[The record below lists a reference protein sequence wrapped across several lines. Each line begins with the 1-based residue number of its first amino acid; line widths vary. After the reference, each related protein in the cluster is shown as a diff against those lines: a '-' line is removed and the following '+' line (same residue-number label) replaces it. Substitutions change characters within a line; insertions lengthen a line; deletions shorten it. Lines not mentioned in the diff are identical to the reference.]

1 MGQSRAATLAH
12 ILYLDACYE
21 AGWPHGVEPWE
32 TMAHTKRII
41 YVERAVRILE
51 RVDNITELRLL
62 A

>member
-1 MGQSRAATLAH
+1 MAQSRAAALAQ

-32 TMAHTKRII
+32 TMAATKQITYI
-41 YVERAVRILE
+41 ERAVRILE
-51 RVDNITELRLL
+51 RVDNLTELKLL